1 MLMNMVFDGVAVEVL
16 RTLTIPM
23 TIPPDPKKLLPRG
36 RAQTKYIPLPFYT
49 T

>member
-16 RTLTIPM
+16 RTLTIA
-23 TIPPDPKKLLPRG
+23 PDPKKLLPG
-36 RAQTKYIPLPFYT
+36 GHAQTKYIPLPFYT